1 VQSWLA
7 KLRDRT
13 TAGGALE
20 SGLTATTDLNV
31 ANAACDAFLAVALA
45 STLFFAVPAGQ
56 ARGKVALYL
65 LVTMAPFA
73 LLAPVVGPLLDRV
86 GRFRRVSMG
95 ATLVARAAL
104 AWSMAGHTGGLA
116 LYPLALGALIG
127 SKAYGVAK
135 SAVVPRVVPPGGSLV
150 AVNSRLQLAS
160 TLGSVAA
167 APVALALGHG
177 LHTAWLLRITALA
190 YLATTLLVG
199 RLPRIVDTPRRA
211 AEHAAITPV
220 ALHRHL
226 LGNLPFA
233 MRRVL
238 PVRAL
243 VGFLT
248 LFLAF
253 YLRQHDHRTPALA
266 LLAAAIAVGNV
277 VGLVLGRASRNHR
290 PEGII
295 AIAQIVAL
303 VGCVVA
309 AVLFSLTAALVLA
322 LLAQLAA
329 VMAKLCLD
337 AVMQRDVPE
346 SRRASAFGVSET
358 AYQLVWVAGGAIGL
372 IPFTGRQGFV
382 VAAVGMGVAL
392 VFGLRRAVPDIVA
405 LEHGEQLAGRP

>member
-1 VQSWLA
+1 MTS
-7 KLRDRT
+7 
-13 TAGGALE
+13 GGAQR
-20 SGLTATTDLNV
+20 SGLTATTDLNI
-31 ANAACDAFLAVALA
+31 ANAACDAFLAIALA
-45 STLFFAVPAGQ
+45 STLFFAVPAGE

-86 GRFRRVSMG
+86 GRFRRISLG
-95 ATLVARAAL
+95 ATMIARAVL
-104 AWSMAGHTGGLA
+104 AWSMAGHTGGIA

-135 SAVVPRVVPPGGSLV
+135 SAVVPRVVPAGGNLV

-160 TLGSVAA
+160 TVGSVVA
-167 APVALALGHG
+167 APVALGIAHV
-177 LHTAWLLRITALA
+177 LHTNGLLRLTAVA
-190 YLATTLLVG
+190 YVAASFLVL
-199 RLPRIVDTPRRA
+199 RLPRIVDAPRRP
-211 AEHAAITPV
+211 AERTAFLPLSRRAI
-220 ALHRHL
+220 
-226 LGNLPFA
+226 LGNMPFA

-238 PVRAL
+238 PIRAL

-253 YLRQHDHRTPALA
+253 YLRQHGHDTAALGVLAGAVA
-266 LLAAAIAVGNV
+266 LGNV
-277 VGLVLGRASRNHR
+277 IGLIAGRASRNHR

-295 AIAQIVAL
+295 AIAQ
-303 VGCVVA
+303 VVA
-309 AVLFSLTAALVLA
+309 GIATVIAAGFFSLDAALLLA

-329 VMAKLCLD
+329 VMSKLCLD

-346 SRRASAFGVSET
+346 ARRASAFGVSET

-382 VAAVGMGVAL
+382 VAALGMAL
-392 VFGLRRAVPDIVA
+392 ALLFGLRRPPPTPAVARDSDRVF
-405 LEHGEQLAGRP
+405 AGRR